1 MRIILFVLLFCHSLH
16 AKELSKFKARIY
28 SADKESGL
36 VKFRTEFSNSRF
48 IVRGTRLK
56 FTSSPGA
63 PYQCEGIVIGR
74 SRHHFLMKVYEIGR
88 CSISQSLT
96 PGISASFTC
105 LDLERNIEATKEL
118 VVILNKKKVAL
129 RGQMESTKR
138 KLDSFVERNNAVN
151 ARYSA
156 LRAKLEGEQSRA
168 LAALENE
175 RLMELQKYKNFAS
188 RLDEIDF
195 KLEKYRIEDTNK
207 PVERWSLDPN
217 FKY

>member
-1 MRIILFVLLFCHSLH
+1 MKFILFVLLFCHSLH
-16 AKELSKFKARIY
+16 AKNLSKFKARIY

-74 SRHHFLMKVYEIGR
+74 SRHHFLMKVYEIDR

-138 KLDSFVERNNAVN
+138 KL
-151 ARYSA
+151 
-156 LRAKLEGEQSRA
+156 
-168 LAALENE
+168 
-175 RLMELQKYKNFAS
+175 RLFCRKKQCSKRTIFS
-188 RLDEIDF
+188 
-195 KLEKYRIEDTNK
+195 T
-207 PVERWSLDPN
+207 
-217 FKY
+217 